1 MKNRRV
7 SLKKGILYFLIATIC
22 YSAIYAFFSPY
33 SKALNVIAYN
43 YGSKGDNV
51 SEIQRK
57 LKSWGYYDGSVDG
70 TYGYKTFLA
79 VKKFQGKN
87 GLNVDGVAGN
97 KTLAALGIN
106 VAGTQGSNSSNN
118 QDVNLLARVINGE
131 ARGEPYEGQV
141 AVGSVILNRTRDPR
155 FPNSIAGVVYQPLAF
170 TAIADGQINAAMEQ
184 NSMKAAMDAI
194 NGWDPSGGAVY
205 YFNPATATSSWIWS
219 RPLIKVIGK
228 HRFCK

>member
-170 TAIADGQINAAMEQ
+170 TAIADGQINASMEQ